1 MAKPTQQ
8 ETEIAEL
15 IRRSE
20 ASRLRLSDAHAAL
33 KDRMDVSARLKESLK
48 TEPAKWLG
56 GSLVAGFVASRLFRP
71 RRKSAENIPRVK
83 KQRNF
88 LFGTLALATTLAKP
102 AAKIYATKLV
112 KDYLKKH
119 LENASARRPVSGGSP
134 RY

>member
-8 ETEIAEL
+8 KTEIAEL

-20 ASRLRLSDAHAAL
+20 ASRLRLSDAHSAL
-33 KDRMDVSARLKESLK
+33 KDRMNAPARLKESLK
-48 TEPAKWLG
+48 AEPVKWLG

-71 RRKSAENIPRVK
+71 GRRRAEKVPMVK

-88 LFGTLALATTLAKP
+88 LLGTLALATTLAKP
-102 AAKIYATKLV
+102 AAKIYATKLL
-112 KDYLKKH
+112 KDYLKRY
-119 LENASARRPVSGGSP
+119 LENGSARRPSPGAVP